1 MNKSNSS
8 GDSELPQDHI
18 CKQEMPECLL
28 FVQEDWQDKMTPK
41 FCMRIKKK
49 KKAYMT
55 KMLNPP
61 PPTNNKI
68 HKF

>member
-8 GDSELPQDHI
+8 RDSELPQDHI

-41 FCMRIKKK
+41 FCIRIKKK
-49 KKAYMT
+49 EAHMT